1 MFHQHAQEA
10 KKTFIL
16 ITWVFKYKFDTEN
29 FLIKYK
35 AYLCVRS
42 DLQNIEQD
50 VYTITLT
57 YKIFR
62 AFMTIINVWNLKT
75 R

>member
-1 MFHQHAQEA
+1 MSYQHAQEA
-10 KKTFIL
+10 RKNFIST
-16 ITWVFKYKFDTEN
+16 TWVFKYKFDTEN

-35 AYLCVRS
+35 AYLCVKD
-42 DLQNIEQD
+42 DLQSTEQN
-50 VYTITLT
+50 VYVATLT

-62 AFMTIINVWNLKT
+62 VLMTIVNVWNLKT